1 MFKLVAVLASLVSAA
16 AFAPARVASRAASL
30 KMSFE
35 DELGALPP
43 VGFWDPLGLSA
54 DGDRAKFERRR
65 EVEMKHGRVA
75 MLAVVGYVFQEYLRF
90 PGAIDLDGTTFGK
103 DGAICCVITP
113 FNLCSESIPN
123 GIAAIGA
130 VPSFGWLQIIVSIG
144 YWELIGWEVEPGG
157 APYEFGWGKD
167 FLGALKNPLEGET
180 KREYQTKELQNGRLA
195 MLGIMELLTHDIARP
210 AGESLLFLHHI

>member
-1 MFKLVAVLASLVSAA
+1 MFKLVAVLASLLSVSA
-16 AFAPARVASRAASL
+16 FTPARVASRATSL

-54 DGDRAKFERRR
+54 DGDREKFDRRR

-103 DGAICCVITP
+103 RDLKSLKSFDFTCRIHPQRYCCHWR
-113 FNLCSESIPN
+113 CSFLRL
-123 GIAAIGA
+123 AADHR
-130 VPSFGWLQIIVSIG
+130 L
-144 YWELIGWEVEPGG
+144 YRL
-157 APYEFGWGKD
+157 
-167 FLGALKNPLEGET
+167 LGAH
-180 KREYQTKELQNGRLA
+180 RL
-195 MLGIMELLTHDIARP
+195 G
-210 AGESLLFLHHI
+210 G